1 MKISLGTILTIAQ
14 VIPGIV
20 DSVQR
25 IFGKGNGAQ
34 KKQAAKDAA
43 TDIIM
48 AVEGVAGKDLVDDQ
62 RVQNLLDEAIE
73 LGVSQMK
80 IVARLREIDED
91 IKALRA
97 AKDAA

>member
-14 VIPGIV
+14 VIPSIV

-62 RVQNLLDEAIE
+62 RVQDLLDEAIE

-80 IVARLREIDED
+80 IVNRLREIDET

-97 AKDAA
+97 QTAA